1 MATQLVDVK
10 LEEISLVDNPAN
22 PGAYILLTK
31 AQKPSM
37 CKMDGAMP
45 CDGSCEDCPN
55 PVAKAAMKTEG
66 GVQYPAAAYAYVPD
80 AESPSTWKLRLWDE
94 TKKPSARII
103 GAAIAALGPGYRG
116 NKVEIPSG
124 DLPGVKAKVR
134 AAWKQVH
141 DSSEVMPAILK
152 GAEMTVE
159 EQVAKLQTDQEALL
173 ARLERSE
180 KINKLSPEERS
191 IFDGFSPED
200 QGKYLS
206 GDEPTMKRLTDE
218 VAKRKNEPSPDVESL
233 RKAKDELQKRVE
245 ATEQMLKSERDR
257 RELVEFEKRAESEY
271 GFLPGTSSEKAK
283 VLKSISDNFPKDD
296 QESLFKLLKA
306 GNHAMQTLMAAP
318 GGNPRIEGT
327 ISAQIDSLAKAKAKE
342 KGVSFAKAK
351 AMVFDEQP
359 SLYKQWQDEEFY
371 ARKGN

>member
-31 AQKPSM
+31 AQKPMM
-37 CKMDGAMP
+37 CKMDAAMP
-45 CDGSCEDCPN
+45 CDGSCEDCPH

-141 DSSEVMPAILK
+141 DSSEEMPAVLK

-159 EQVAKLQTDQEALL
+159 ERVEQLEKGLRDAIDLAK
-173 ARLERSE
+173 RYE

-191 IFDGFSPED
+191 IFDAFGKED
-200 QGKYLS
+200 QEKFLS
-206 GDEPTMKRLTDE
+206 GDEPTIKRLTDE
-218 VAKRKNEPSPDVESL
+218 VAKRKKEPGEEEL
-233 RKAKDELQKRVE
+233 RKRLEE
-245 ATEQMLKSERDR
+245 T
-257 RELVEFEKRAESEY
+257 EKRAKETEEALRLEKGKRELAEFVDVVKRDFGNY
-271 GFLPGTSSEKAK
+271 TGTTLENAG
-283 VLKSISDNFPKDD
+283 VLKAVRDKVSTEEWSGI
-296 QESLFKLLKA
+296 EKLLKA
-306 GNHAMQTLMAAP
+306 GNDAIGRLMAAP
-318 GGNPRIEGT
+318 GHTGGAESGT
-327 ISAQIDSLAKAKAKE
+327 AWGQIVAKANAISKERKLTSAAAVSAVIKENPDLYEQYMRE
-342 KGVSFAKAK
+342 KG
-351 AMVFDEQP
+351 ERQ
-359 SLYKQWQDEEFY
+359 
-371 ARKGN
+371 